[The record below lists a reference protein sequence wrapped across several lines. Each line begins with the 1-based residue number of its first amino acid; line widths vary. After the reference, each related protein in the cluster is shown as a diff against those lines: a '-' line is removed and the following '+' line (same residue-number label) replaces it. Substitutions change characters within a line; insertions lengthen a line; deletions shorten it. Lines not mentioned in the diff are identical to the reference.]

1 MTQVNIALV
10 RGFDLFFADVS
21 AKSIER
27 IAKNLGGR
35 YSFSH
40 AEGRATY
47 MFENIKKIQLTDLEA
62 VHEIVCSCGAGFAS
76 TYGCQFKYSELY
88 LTVSNKSDVTLILQS
103 GLIVFEQ

>member
-1 MTQVNIALV
+1 MTQVNISLV

-21 AKSIER
+21 EKSIEL

-47 MFENIKKIQLTDLEA
+47 MFKNIREIPLTELKEVHKI
-62 VHEIVCSCGAGFAS
+62 VSSFGAGFAS
-76 TYGCQFKYSELY
+76 IYGCQFKYSELY
-88 LTVSNKSDVTLILQS
+88 LTVSNKSLVTLKNQS
-103 GLIVFEQ
+103 

>member
-21 AKSIER
+21 AKSIES

-47 MFENIKKIQLTDLEA
+47 MFENSREVPLTELNV
-62 VHEIVCSCGAGFAS
+62 VHNIVNSCGAGFAS
-76 TYGCQFKYSELY
+76 TYACQFKYSELY
-88 LTVSNKSDVTLILQS
+88 VTVSKKSVVTLKNKSE
-103 GLIVFEQ
+103 LIVFEK